1 MFTLNFISQPQFS
14 YNQKVVDEI
23 VRNISKVVHIA
34 QNGTLNLV
42 FLDPDSIKNLNNIY
56 RKKDT
61 PTDVLSFHYFEDF
74 SDVAPDDIAGEIV
87 FCEEKIVSQWIEY
100 GLGSE
105 KEFYKLL
112 IHSLLHILG
121 YDHENDDDYEAM
133 SIKEEKIWES
143 IFKAN

>member
-14 YNQKVVDEI
+14 YQQKVVDEI
-23 VRNISKVVHIA
+23 VRNISKVVHKA
-34 QNGTLNLV
+34 QSGTLNLV

-133 SIKEEKIWES
+133 KLEEEKIWES
-143 IFKAN
+143 ILK

>member
-14 YNQKVVDEI
+14 YQQKVVDEI
-23 VRNISKVVHIA
+23 VRNISKVVHKA

-87 FCEEKIVSQWIEY
+87 FCEEKIVSQ
-100 GLGSE
+100 
-105 KEFYKLL
+105 
-112 IHSLLHILG
+112 
-121 YDHENDDDYEAM
+121 
-133 SIKEEKIWES
+133 
-143 IFKAN
+143 